1 MEGNLEKAIE
11 NYKLS
16 IEFDSKN
23 PFCLNN
29 IALCLLKS
37 NKLEIAENYSREA
50 ISYKK
55 DFFEAFNTLGLIL
68 TAKGELNESIEFF
81 KKSLKINPDFFD
93 AYFNIANSLKL
104 LRDYTEAEKFC
115 LDAQKKQP
123 LNSDVLN
130 LLGSIYYET
139 SEFDKSI
146 KLFVELIVYFVS
158 MYVECVILFCFSSIC
173 FVLYVL

>member
-1 MEGNLEKAIE
+1 MNINQEINNLLNIGKAEEARNIIKNELIKNPNSAELYNYLGATFYMEGNLEKAIE

-37 NKLEIAENYSREA
+37 NKLERAENYSREA

-68 TAKGELNESIEFF
+68 TAKGELNESIEYF
-81 KKSLKINPDFFD
+81 KKSLKINHDFLMLILILQ
-93 AYFNIANSLKL
+93 IAQN
-104 LRDYTEAEKFC
+104 Y
-115 LDAQKKQP
+115 
-123 LNSDVLN
+123 
-130 LLGSIYYET
+130 
-139 SEFDKSI
+139 
-146 KLFVELIVYFVS
+146 
-158 MYVECVILFCFSSIC
+158 
-173 FVLYVL
+173 